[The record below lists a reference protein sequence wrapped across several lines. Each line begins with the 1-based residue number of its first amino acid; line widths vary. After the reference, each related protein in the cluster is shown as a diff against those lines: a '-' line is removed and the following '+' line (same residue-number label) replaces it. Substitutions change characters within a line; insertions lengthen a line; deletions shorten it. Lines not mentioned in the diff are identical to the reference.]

1 MPKKYHL
8 ETSPTPAR
16 HLAPGPSSI
25 LDWEEGCRKCH
36 RCVRWQCPYGVYLHR
51 DVDPFSLAD
60 TADSLCKHCFQC
72 VQSCPMRLVS
82 QAVNPEYT
90 RLGDDYWTPDVL
102 SRIYYQA
109 ETGLIPVSGA
119 GYGGPFTGPGFDAMW
134 TDMSEIVRPT
144 RDGIHGRE
152 YISTAVD
159 LGRKPEFVRIE
170 PGGGWSET
178 DACFVESPLPF
189 ILGLPQGRRLSPPVV
204 SALAGAA
211 EEMRAFCLIPYKYL
225 NDLPKFSADFTALHL
240 NREQLDLD
248 PADFRR
254 FPLVQADEAD
264 GVEAWVKRLKNSN
277 PGQIVMVRLPFGPGV
292 QERLEPL
299 IQAGADIFH
308 LWADA
313 HGRQPG
319 LDGPDEAKPFL
330 KEMLREIHMTLVDLG
345 LRDRVTLL
353 VSGGLAL
360 AEHTAKAIVCG
371 ADAVV
376 LDLALWAALEC
387 RLCPDC
393 LDRRVCPVELETVP
407 LDWAVRRL
415 KNLMGAWRNQ
425 LLEVLGAM
433 GLREIRRLRG
443 EVGRAMFFEQLE
455 EESFAPIFGWR
466 KGQSLK

>member
-1 MPKKYHL
+1 
-8 ETSPTPAR
+8 
-16 HLAPGPSSI
+16 
-25 LDWEEGCRKCH
+25 
-36 RCVRWQCPYGVYLHR
+36 
-51 DVDPFSLAD
+51 
-60 TADSLCKHCFQC
+60 
-72 VQSCPMRLVS
+72 MRLVS
-82 QAVNPEYT
+82 QAVNPEYI

-170 PGGGWSET
+170 PGGGWSGNG
-178 DACFVESPLPF
+178 ACFVESPLPF
-189 ILGLPQGRRLSPPVV
+189 ILGLPQGRRLSLPVV
-204 SALAGAA
+204 SALAAAA
-211 EEMRAFCLIPYKYL
+211 EEMRAFCLIPYEYL
-225 NDLPKFSADFTALHL
+225 HDLPKISADFTALHL
-240 NREQLDLD
+240 NRGQLDLD

-264 GVEAWVKRLKNSN
+264 GVEAWMKRVKNSN
-277 PGQIVMVRLPFGPGV
+277 PGQIVMVRLPFGPGC
-292 QERLEPL
+292 QERSVSL
-299 IQAGADIFH
+299 IGAGADILH

-330 KEMLREIHMTLVDLG
+330 KEMLREVHMKLVELG

-353 VSGGLAL
+353 VGGGLAL

-393 LDRRVCPVELETVP
+393 LDRRVCPVELEAVP

-455 EESFAPIFGWR
+455 EESFAPIFGRR
-466 KGQSLK
+466 KG